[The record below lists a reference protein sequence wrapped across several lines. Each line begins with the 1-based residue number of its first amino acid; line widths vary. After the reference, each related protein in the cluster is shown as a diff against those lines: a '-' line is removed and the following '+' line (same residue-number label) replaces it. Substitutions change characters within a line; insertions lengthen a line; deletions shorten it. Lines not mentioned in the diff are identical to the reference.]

1 MVFLIN
7 LLTAIFAGLK
17 LSNVISWSWW
27 IVLSPTIFTIGVI
40 VFSGIIMYVTLIVR
54 RTIEIDK
61 DALRMKELKELKE
74 LKKSWDE
81 LQSKE

>member
-17 LSNVISWSWW
+17 FSNVISWSWW

-40 VFSGIIMYVTLIVR
+40 VFSGIIMYVTLVVR

-61 DALRMKELKELKE
+61 DTLRMKE
-74 LKKSWDE
+74 
-81 LQSKE
+81 SKE

>member
-7 LLTAIFAGLK
+7 ILSAIFAGLK
-17 LSNVISWSWW
+17 LSKVISWSWW

-40 VFSGIIMYVTLIVR
+40 VFSGIIMYATLVVR
-54 RTIEIDK
+54 KTIEIDK
-61 DALRMKELKELKE
+61 DALRIKELKE

>member
-40 VFSGIIMYVTLIVR
+40 VFSGIIMYATLVVR

-61 DALRMKELKELKE
+61 GTLRMKELKE

>member
-40 VFSGIIMYVTLIVR
+40 VFSGIIMYVTLVVR

-61 DALRMKELKELKE
+61 DTLRMKE
-74 LKKSWDE
+74 
-81 LQSKE
+81 SKE

>member
-1 MVFLIN
+1 M
-7 LLTAIFAGLK
+7 GLK
-17 LSNVISWSWW
+17 LSKVISWSWW

-40 VFSGIIMYVTLIVR
+40 VFSGIIMYVTLVVR

-61 DALRMKELKELKE
+61 NTLRLKE

>member
-7 LLTAIFAGLK
+7 ILSAIFAGLK
-17 LSNVISWSWW
+17 LSKVISWSWW

-40 VFSGIIMYVTLIVR
+40 VFSGIIMYVTLVVR

-61 DALRMKELKELKE
+61 DALRIKELKE

>member
-7 LLTAIFAGLK
+7 ILSAIFAGLK

-40 VFSGIIMYVTLIVR
+40 VFSGIIMYVTLVVR

-61 DALRMKELKELKE
+61 DTLRMKE
-74 LKKSWDE
+74 
-81 LQSKE
+81 SKE